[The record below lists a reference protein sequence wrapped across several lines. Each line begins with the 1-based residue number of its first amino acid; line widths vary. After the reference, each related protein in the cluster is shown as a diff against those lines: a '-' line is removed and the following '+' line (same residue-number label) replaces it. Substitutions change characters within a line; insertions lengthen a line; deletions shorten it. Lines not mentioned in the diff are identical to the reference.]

1 VCPFPLWT
9 GVLKG
14 AEGEHPVEGERPRE
28 PSVSEFLVLVRVAL
42 SSALL
47 RVAVV
52 RPAEALPQPL
62 LL

>member
-28 PSVSEFLVLVRVAL
+28 PSVSEFLVRVAL
-42 SSALL
+42 SSALPW
-47 RVAVV
+47 VAVV